1 MKPCI
6 LAIAVLFTFLTM
18 QCSDLSVSGG
28 GGSSETINAKII
40 INDTV
45 VSVINDP
52 ANSDLLS
59 IEAFS
64 TNYHPYEKSGFAAK
78 SVISNTSKSVVL
90 PAYGAY
96 NFRISS
102 GDRDLSCF
110 VQNTIINKGD
120 KDTVACVLSS
130 ECNVN
135 GKLVSR
141 DSQTVNKKYVVSIQG
156 SPFVCVTDDAQ
167 TFSFGTIP
175 RGNYTLSIRPKEQ
188 RLFIANANYE
198 FSINEV
204 TEQARLD
211 VVLP

>member
-1 MKPCI
+1 MKPRT
-6 LAIAVLFTFLTM
+6 LAITALFTFLSM
-18 QCSDLSVSGG
+18 QCGDVSVSGG

-45 VSVINDP
+45 VSVTNDP

-64 TNYHPYEKSGFAAK
+64 TNYHPYEKTGFTATSAFG
-78 SVISNTSKSVVL
+78 NTSKSIVL
-90 PAYGAY
+90 PAHGAY
-96 NFRISS
+96 NFRICS
-102 GDRDLSCF
+102 GDRALSCF
-110 VQNTIINKGD
+110 IQNKTINKGD
-120 KDTVACVLSS
+120 KDTVICVLSS
-130 ECNVN
+130 ECKVN

-141 DSQTVNKKYVVSIQG
+141 DSQIANKKYVVSIPG
-156 SPFVCVTDDAQ
+156 SPFMCITDEAQ
-167 TFSFGTIP
+167 TFAFGTIP

-198 FSINEV
+198 FSIDEI

-211 VVLP
+211 VVVP